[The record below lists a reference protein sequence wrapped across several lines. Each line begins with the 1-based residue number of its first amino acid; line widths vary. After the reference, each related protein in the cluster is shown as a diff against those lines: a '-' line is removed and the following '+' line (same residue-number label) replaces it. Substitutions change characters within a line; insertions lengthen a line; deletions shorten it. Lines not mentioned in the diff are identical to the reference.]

1 MDNRALIK
9 ESTLTS
15 MGNAIRKATGETRLY
30 SLDEMLLMI
39 TRTKGI
45 VERSLTS
52 IAIPDSVT
60 NISSYAFFI
69 CESLTSVTIPDSVKS
84 INSNTFQNCTN
95 LLTINVPWAEGE
107 VAGAPWGATNATI
120 NYNYTGE

>member
-1 MDNRALIK
+1 MDNRVLIK

-52 IAIPDSVT
+52 
-60 NISSYAFFI
+60 
-69 CESLTSVTIPDSVKS
+69 VTIPDSVKS
-84 INSNTFQNCTN
+84 IDSNTFQNCTN